1 MMEQE
6 NDFSGEITEE
16 ELEAFAKRLVAKDK
30 ETESVRID
38 INESEFRGYMQE
50 QREKYERKY
59 LEAQMGILGTDA
71 AIHKVNFAQR
81 IGKRVNFFRE
91 DYIDP
96 LSGEEMVQY
105 GCEFDEKPELGF
117 KTDERT
123 RPE

>member
-1 MMEQE
+1 MERDNFTNPE
-6 NDFSGEITEE
+6 DIPDDLRDLIDS
-16 ELEAFAKRLVAKDK
+16 LK
-30 ETESVRID
+30 EPGIVRVD
-38 INESEFRGYMQE
+38 VNESEFRGYMEE
-50 QREKYERKY
+50 QREKYERQY

-105 GCEFDEKPELGF
+105 GCEFDEKLELGF